1 MTQVIYDHDRAA
13 IVHGRALE
21 SMRALLADKSV
32 DMVLTDPPYSDH
44 VHAKLGKE
52 RRNDG
57 RVAREAL
64 EFPPLTLDDIAQLAA
79 EYVRACRG
87 WIVIFSDFYL
97 SAEWGRALER
107 AGGAWVRTGQWV
119 KTNPMPQ
126 MTGDRPACGAEDIV
140 IGHGSPD
147 TLEGRRAWD
156 WNGGGHAATWRGP
169 RQHGAE
175 HPNQKPEWLIQ
186 ALLGSFAPAG
196 GLVLDPFLGSGTT
209 VAAALAPERVLG
221 ENAIDTACPKCSS
234 KRAAEWAPPLPQDVR
249 VLGIEG
255 DRRWVDHAIARIAPA
270 LGALKAA

>member
-21 SMRALLADKSV
+21 SMRALLAAKSIDLV
-32 DMVLTDPPYSDH
+32 CTDPPYSDH

-64 EFPPLTLDDIAQLAA
+64 EFPPLTLDDVEQLAA
-79 EYVRACRG
+79 EYVRVCRG
-87 WIVIFSDFYL
+87 WIIIHSDFYL
-97 SAEWGRALER
+97 SADWGRALER

-140 IGHGSPD
+140 IGHGNPD
-147 TLEGRRAWD
+147 SRAWD
-156 WNGGGHAATWRGP
+156 WNGKGHAAIWRGP
-169 RQHGAE
+169 RQHNAE

-186 ALLGSFAPAG
+186 ALLGSFAPPG
-196 GLVLDPFLGSGTT
+196 GLVLDSFLGSGTT
-209 VAAALAPERVLG
+209 IAAALAHAWIAG
-221 ENAIDTACPKCSS
+221 ENAVQTSCPKCSA
-234 KRAAEWAPPLPQDVR
+234 KQAAEWAPPLPQGVR

-255 DRRWVDHAIARIAPA
+255 DRKWIDYSIARITPA
-270 LGALKAA
+270 LLALAA